1 MYQNQLELAI
11 DDHYST
17 FCTKNDQIRNQQ
29 STMKY
34 WWNASCMAGGVAGM
48 GAGVAVILAPYAAG
62 FAVLS
67 LMRSISK

>member
-1 MYQNQLELAI
+1 MYQYELEMSI
-11 DDHYST
+11 DELYST
-17 FCTKNDQIRNQQ
+17 FCMKNNQMKAQ
-29 STMKY
+29 HSAIKY
-34 WWNASCMAGGVAGM
+34 WWNLSCMAGGVAGM